1 MILLLGVWFLLGICL
16 QGGVAKSHFR
26 NDVEFGQGLIT
37 TKLLF
42 LEQEVSLVPCL
53 MLLEQI
59 YLEKCIANEEISN
72 GILCKAVTFGSY
84 APTAVWSS
92 IFPDRRGIFHRGEV
106 NLQLLQRNNFT
117 DLTYAGS
124 LDGYMITQ
132 NDGFRQAVFP
142 FLPYS
147 DFVFWPVVSGNV
159 YEVNAIR
166 YRDVVYSLCVHL
178 PWNFILILLFRNLVF
193 GRFHS
198 RRGRYTMYTG
208 NKWSR
213 RKVY

>member
-16 QGGVAKSHFR
+16 QGAVAKSRFR
-26 NDVEFGQGLIT
+26 DDVEFGQGLIT
-37 TKLLF
+37 TKFLF

-53 MLLEQI
+53 KLLEQI
-59 YLEKCIANEEISN
+59 YLEKCIANEETTN
-72 GILCKAVTFGSY
+72 GILCKAVTFGSH

-92 IFPDRRGIFHRGEV
+92 IFPNGRGVFHRGELS
-106 NLQLLQRNNFT
+106 LQVFQRNNFT

-124 LDGYMITQ
+124 LDGYIIKQ
-132 NDGFRQAVFP
+132 NYGFRQAVFP
-142 FLPYS
+142 FLPSS
-147 DFVFWPVVSGNV
+147 DLVFWRAVSGNV
-159 YEVNAIR
+159 CDVNAIR

>member
-16 QGGVAKSHFR
+16 QGAVAKSRFR
-26 NDVEFGQGLIT
+26 DDVEFGQGLIT
-37 TKLLF
+37 TKFLF
-42 LEQEVSLVPCL
+42 LEQEVSFVPCL
-53 MLLEQI
+53 KLLEQI
-59 YLEKCIANEEISN
+59 YLEKCIANEEITN

-92 IFPDRRGIFHRGEV
+92 IFPDGRGIFHRGEL
-106 NLQLLQRNNFT
+106 NLQVLQRNNFT

-147 DFVFWPVVSGNV
+147 DFVFWRAVSGNV
-159 YEVNAIR
+159 CEVNAIR

-178 PWNFILILLFRNLVF
+178 PWNFILILLFRDLVF